1 MRHPA
6 TCDLRAGAGYAEPHS
21 QRPQRLSD
29 LEFDDIP
36 RSTPSSIRA
45 PEQENPFSDNH
56 RQGPA
61 QRKKSW
67 GSDVSLPPVLGPG
80 EVNWDISL
88 GHKQDDTVNL
98 PRSVGEESS
107 FSISGLANRIN
118 SDQYQNALKGMV
130 LTDLAESWIEDDK
143 RYMFSDVGRQRHDSD
158 SSNAPGTPVP
168 M

>member
-1 MRHPA
+1 M
-6 TCDLRAGAGYAEPHS
+6 
-21 QRPQRLSD
+21 
-29 LEFDDIP
+29 
-36 RSTPSSIRA
+36 
-45 PEQENPFSDNH
+45 
-56 RQGPA
+56 
-61 QRKKSW
+61 
-67 GSDVSLPPVLGPG
+67 SLPPVLGPG